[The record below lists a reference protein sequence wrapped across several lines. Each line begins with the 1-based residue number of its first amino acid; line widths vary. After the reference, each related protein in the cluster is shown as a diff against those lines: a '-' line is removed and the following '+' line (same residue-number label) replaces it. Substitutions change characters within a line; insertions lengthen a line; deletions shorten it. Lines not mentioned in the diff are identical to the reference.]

1 MGRPQISGDSIV
13 VAIDTELLV
22 WTDGHLSGD
31 KTLVSTSKLASFV
44 GLEVQLFV
52 GGPTYVADLND
63 KADLMNVV
71 AALFAAGPGRAKL
84 LEAPAVVMGAFEL
97 PFEDVMTPVDE
108 QGNPIEYDDEGD
120 LANAGDYVKNL
131 REEGRK

>member
-22 WTDGHLSGD
+22 WTDGHLSGN
-31 KTLVSTSKLASFV
+31 KTLVSTSKLASLV
-44 GLEVQLFV
+44 GLEVQLYV

-63 KADLMNVV
+63 QADLMNVV

-84 LEAPAVVMGAFEL
+84 LEAPPRIMGAFEL
-97 PFEDVMTPVDE
+97 PFEDIMTAVDE
-108 QGNPIEYDDEGD
+108 NGHPIVDDEDD
-120 LANAGDYVKNL
+120 LATAGEYVKSL